1 MVAVLGAVVV
11 AIGIP
16 GAEAHIAQGLVE
28 TLSSGFAHGEQGL
41 REFCSASRSVG
52 NHSEKFMQ
60 FYTEEFWVCLNF
72 SERWFQWILTSFS

>member
-41 REFCSASRSVG
+41 REF
-52 NHSEKFMQ
+52 
-60 FYTEEFWVCLNF
+60 
-72 SERWFQWILTSFS
+72 